1 MSDTRIVQLRPED
14 RTEVMR
20 LDQAAF
26 AFDPVEFDAAGEL
39 GFLEWDRTFGAV
51 RPATGAVRHA
61 VSTSWGEHEELAG
74 QFTSFSLNLTVP
86 GAGLGPDTRR
96 TPMAGLSW
104 VAVHPDHRRRGVLTA
119 MMRHHL
125 HGLHESGQEAI
136 SGLFASE
143 AVIYQRFGYGDAA
156 GGVCLNLPSGAA
168 LRPLPASAVGEP
180 EVTTQ
185 LSPVGPD
192 GELAELVDE
201 VFARTGT
208 RPGRV
213 SRPSVATRELLR
225 DRPWRHRDGEPNRI
239 IVARRA
245 GRATGYALLR
255 RLPKWDG
262 GSPTGQV
269 YVTEL
274 VGEDAATLHA
284 LWSRILGFDLM
295 AKVETPTIG
304 LDDPLIE
311 WLVDIR
317 SADARRE
324 DGLWL
329 RLVDVDRALT
339 ARGYAVDVDVVLAV
353 IDDLCPWNAR
363 RWRLVVDG
371 GEATC
376 TATDDPADLTL
387 EVRDLAAAY
396 LGGHAVAALARAG
409 LVGEHSP
416 GAVAALSAAM
426 RGAVGPAVP
435 QMF

>member
-1 MSDTRIVQLRPED
+1 
-14 RTEVMR
+14 MR

-39 GFLEWDRTFGAV
+39 GFLEWDRTWGAV
-51 RPATGAVRHA
+51 RPAPGAVRHA

-74 QFTSFSLNLTVP
+74 QFTSFSLHLTVP
-86 GAGLGPDTRR
+86 GAGLGSDTRR

-156 GGVCLNLPSGAA
+156 GGLCLNLPSGAA
-168 LRPLPASAVGEP
+168 LRPLPASRWTEP

-185 LSPVGPD
+185 LTPVGPD

-201 VFARTGT
+201 VFARTAT

-213 SRPSVATRELLR
+213 SRPAVATRELLR

-262 GSPTGQV
+262 RIADRPGLRHRARRRGR
-269 YVTEL
+269 
-274 VGEDAATLHA
+274 GDAARA
-284 LWSRILGFDLM
+284 VVAD
-295 AKVETPTIG
+295 PG
-304 LDDPLIE
+304 LRPDDQGR
-311 WLVDIR
+311 D
-317 SADARRE
+317 ADHRPGRP
-324 DGLWL
+324 
-329 RLVDVDRALT
+329 VDRVAG
-339 ARGYAVDVDVVLAV
+339 RHPVG
-353 IDDLCPWNAR
+353 R
-363 RWRLVVDG
+363 RPPR
-371 GEATC
+371 
-376 TATDDPADLTL
+376 
-387 EVRDLAAAY
+387 RR
-396 LGGHAVAALARAG
+396 AVAAARRRRPGADRAG
-409 LVGEHSP
+409 LRRRRG
-416 GAVAALSAAM
+416 
-426 RGAVGPAVP
+426 RGAGGRSTTSARGTPAAGGSSSTAARRRARRP
-435 QMF
+435 TTRPT